1 MAKGGVRGG
10 EEEWKRDMDG
20 QKLSCVH
27 NRRKQ
32 SSNPIPSNSRFEA
45 LPPFYTSDSTIPTFG
60 TQRNIWPNVAM
71 I

>member
-1 MAKGGVRGG
+1 MTKGGVSGG
-10 EEEWKRDMDG
+10 EEEWKREMDG

-32 SSNPIPSNSRFEA
+32 SSNPISSNSRFEA

-60 TQRNIWPNVAM
+60 T
-71 I
+71 